1 MPSTVVYH
9 ANCPDGFC
17 AAWLFHKVL
26 PKATFVPANYGDPL
40 PEVLNDHD
48 FYIVDFSY
56 PPEQLLDLA
65 ERANRVVVLDHHKT
79 AKAALWGLSHPRL
92 EVTFDMEKSGA
103 RLAWEYL
110 FKKGLDVGD
119 GCSLEQPPFLVEFV
133 EDRDLWRHQLPYTHE
148 INATIR
154 SCEQDFA
161 TWDTLYNKGA
171 YALISDGVAI
181 LRYRRQRI
189 EEMKAQAVMY
199 SLSGWNV
206 PFVNCAIKDIQSEVA
221 GELADPFAVCWYQM
235 ADGRYSYSLRSR
247 GDFDV
252 SKIAK
257 QFGGGGHKNAAG
269 FETEK
274 KGAQDID

>member
-26 PKATFVPANYGDPL
+26 PKAEFVPANYGDPL
-40 PEVLNDHD
+40 PEVRNDHD

-79 AKAALWGLSHPRL
+79 AEAALWGLTHPRL
-92 EVTFDMEKSGA
+92 EVTFDMEKSGG
-103 RLAWEYL
+103 RLAWEWLYNSSNAI
-110 FKKGLDVGD
+110 FGFFYRPIDK
-119 GCSLEQPPFLVEFV
+119 PPKLVQYT
-133 EDRDLWRHQLPYTHE
+133 EDRDLWRHALPNTHE
-148 INATIR
+148 VNACIR
-154 SCEQDFA
+154 SYPPDFDE
-161 TWDTLYNKGA
+161 WDCLEGSLVGDLAHEGKC
-171 YALISDGVAI
+171 I

-199 SLSGWNV
+199 RFDDWNV

-221 GELADPFAVCWYQM
+221 GELADPFAVCWYQQSN
-235 ADGRYSYSLRSR
+235 GRFSYSLRSH

-252 SKIAK
+252 SIIAK

-274 KGAQDID
+274 MIHE